1 MKVKDKNGN
10 WVDIAAVSIR
20 THGGSAQPSNLLL
33 QTIPCYP
40 SLDTYSGDDPYSI
53 APGIYDESTGES
65 TKGKLYKD
73 VYVFLDENDEPIVL
87 DTNDT
92 SNVYTALLIAC
103 VGGQQCLYT
112 KHSRDFIW
120 PFLPS
125 GSADFDMT
133 GDVFGIHAYNSTYNV
148 WDDETQ
154 QSIEKPMY
162 DFEHP
167 VYARIIDLLLGGY
180 YGG

>member
-1 MKVKDKNGN
+1 MKVKDNNGN
-10 WVDIAAVSIR
+10 WVDISDISVR

-40 SLDTYSGDDPYSI
+40 SLDTYSGDDPYNI
-53 APGIYDESTGES
+53 APSLYDESTGEYI
-65 TKGKLYKD
+65 KGKVYTL

-92 SNVYTALLIAC
+92 SNVYTVLLIDC
-103 VGGQQCLYT
+103 VGGQQRIDT
-112 KHSRDFIW
+112 KHSKDFTW

-125 GSADFDMT
+125 GGTYFDMT
-133 GDVFGIHAYNSTYNV
+133 GDLFSRVYNYTYNI
-148 WDDETQ
+148 WDEETQ